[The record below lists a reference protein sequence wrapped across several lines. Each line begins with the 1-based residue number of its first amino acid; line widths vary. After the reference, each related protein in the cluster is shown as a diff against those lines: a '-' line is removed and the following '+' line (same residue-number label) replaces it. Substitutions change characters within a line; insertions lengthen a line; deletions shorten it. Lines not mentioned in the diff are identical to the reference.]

1 MSEEQAP
8 RPQQVTAGGLVSAI
22 AGGLLLFWTYDSMAN
37 LRSIDT
43 REQISKA
50 LDGGRGR
57 DLGVSVEQATQW
69 MHAGLLVLGA
79 AAAAVVVL
87 GLYSLRRN
95 NTARI
100 VLSVLA
106 VVVVLISMVSDPVLG
121 MGVGVGAVLLW
132 SGPARDWFAGRPVR
146 ETPSLFSARPDR
158 DASEA
163 RPAAP
168 PAPPASQVLQDQPT
182 PPPSR
187 QQVSAEQPPPHPG
200 FGAPLPSYDVATA
213 VAPTTRAP
221 RIVRSAAVITW
232 LAAGSMAVLTV
243 LSAVIALGDRQFV
256 LDEAMKNPTV
266 RDANLDPDMI
276 MAAVVVVAIGIA
288 AACLLACVLAFL
300 VVRGHDWAR
309 WLLVVLAV
317 LGGLVLLAGVPV
329 SLLHIAACG
338 AVAGMLFSAP
348 ARAWFT
354 GPRGPSEPQEKPPV
368 W

>member
-22 AGGLLLFWTYDSMAN
+22 AGGLLLFSTYDSMAN

-146 ETPSLFSARPDR
+146 ETPSLFSARRIGTPPR
-158 DASEA
+158 L
-163 RPAAP
+163 AP
-168 PAPPASQVLQDQPT
+168 PRRPPLPRRRSCRTSRPHRPRVSRS
-182 PPPSR
+182 PPSSR
-187 QQVSAEQPPPHPG
+187 
-200 FGAPLPSYDVATA
+200 
-213 VAPTTRAP
+213 R
-221 RIVRSAAVITW
+221 
-232 LAAGSMAVLTV
+232 LT
-243 LSAVIALGDRQFV
+243 
-256 LDEAMKNPTV
+256 
-266 RDANLDPDMI
+266 
-276 MAAVVVVAIGIA
+276 
-288 AACLLACVLAFL
+288 
-300 VVRGHDWAR
+300 
-309 WLLVVLAV
+309 
-317 LGGLVLLAGVPV
+317 PV
-329 SLLHIAACG
+329 SGHRCRRTTWRRRSRRPLG
-338 AVAGMLFSAP
+338 RRGSSG
-348 ARAWFT
+348 R
-354 GPRGPSEPQEKPPV
+354 PR
-368 W
+368 